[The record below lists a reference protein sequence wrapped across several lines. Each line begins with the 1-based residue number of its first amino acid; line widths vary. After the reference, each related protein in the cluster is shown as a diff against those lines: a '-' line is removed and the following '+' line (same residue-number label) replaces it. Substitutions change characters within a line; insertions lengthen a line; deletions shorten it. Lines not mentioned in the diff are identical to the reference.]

1 MSWREHGER
10 GSAAGARL
18 VRRLTGWLPRWLA
31 HAVIPPV
38 ALYFLATTPVA
49 RRASARFLAR
59 ALGRPPRWLD
69 QYRHFAAFS
78 AVLVDRMYLLRDQ
91 IRDFDVRLD
100 GPESEALSEIYR
112 RRREGF
118 FVMSAHMGN
127 FEMARI
133 LARELEVPPV
143 HMVMFEENARNLSAV
158 LQALDPQ
165 RQLSIIA
172 LGRPDSML
180 RVHEALDA
188 GGIVGMLPDRLLDET
203 DADAADIRSLPFLGT
218 MARFPIGP
226 FRMAALMRRPIL
238 LQLGLY
244 EGGNRY
250 RVVIEEVADF
260 SQVDRRD
267 RAGRAEQALKTYV
280 ERLEFHARK
289 GPYNWFNFYD
299 YWGEDAADGHGAA
312 EQPQTW
318 KDGGRAA

>member
-1 MSWREHGER
+1 MSWRDHGER

-18 VRRLTGWLPRWLA
+18 VHWLTARMPRWLA
-31 HAVIPPV
+31 QAAIPPV

-49 RRASARFLAR
+49 RRGSARFLAR
-59 ALGRPPRWLD
+59 ALGRRPRLRD
-69 QYRHFAAFS
+69 LYRHFATFS
-78 AVLVDRMYLLRDQ
+78 SVLVDRMYLLRDQ
-91 IRDFDVRLD
+91 SRDFDVRLD
-100 GPESEALSEIYR
+100 GPASEALSESYGR
-112 RRREGF
+112 RRDGF

-165 RQLSIIA
+165 RRLSIIA

-180 RVHEALDA
+180 RVHEALEA
-188 GGIVGMLPDRLLDET
+188 GGIVGMLPDRLLD
-203 DADAADIRSLPFLGT
+203 DSADAADCRSLPFLGT

-250 RVVIEEVADF
+250 RVVIEELADF

-267 RAGRAEQALKTYV
+267 RAERAEQALKTYV

-289 GPYNWFNFYD
+289 GPYNWFSFYD
-299 YWGEDAADGHGAA
+299 YWGEDDAAGDTA
-312 EQPQTW
+312 QRSRTW
-318 KDGGRAA
+318 KDSGRAA